1 MKTAIIIACIA
12 LLISA
17 FFLLRKLFYH
27 LVDKR
32 IAGFRVTLSASR
44 LWKYRICT
52 VRCRNGGT
60 ITAIIFKI

>member
-32 IAGFRVTLSASR
+32 IARFQSDL
-44 LWKYRICT
+44 I
-52 VRCRNGGT
+52 RCRNGGT

>member
-1 MKTAIIIACIA
+1 MKTAITIACIA

-32 IAGFRVTLSASR
+32 IARFQSDLISKQTVEIQNM
-44 LWKYRICT
+44 YRQMQEW
-52 VRCRNGGT
+52 RHD
-60 ITAIIFKI
+60 

>member
-32 IAGFRVTLSASR
+32 IARF
-44 LWKYRICT
+44 
-52 VRCRNGGT
+52 
-60 ITAIIFKI
+60 